1 MVSFSERVQ
10 DPGGLLDGEE
20 CLQNFP
26 EPLIALGAPVRTVYI
41 YIYLKTQMYYRLKI
55 LFQGKNPSDNSSP
68 KYYSKAEAVCSTGK
82 GEQTGKG
89 TKSSLCLWSDSSL

>member
-1 MVSFSERVQ
+1 
-10 DPGGLLDGEE
+10 
-20 CLQNFP
+20 
-26 EPLIALGAPVRTVYI
+26 
-41 YIYLKTQMYYRLKI
+41 MYYRLKI